1 MRARSM
7 PKRREALRADAVQS
21 PLGKIKQFASDTPPA
36 PAAVWSLRKK
46 AGYFLA
52 GKQNLPIFAPH
63 YGNAVHPH
71 FQSLFHGVMVST
83 RVFGSL
89 SPRSSR
95 SGTTIP
101 SPPEPRFSYFFSCEA
116 LFFSSVRPHLPIPV
130 SRISF
135 LLGLNALFTNSSCH
149 SFALHY
155 LKSYFCA
162 EIQR

>member
-1 MRARSM
+1 M

-71 FQSLFHGVMVST
+71 FLSLFHGVMVST

-95 SGTTIP
+95 SGTTAK
-101 SPPEPRFSYFFSCEA
+101 EKRFCVQKRGTFFCFYAS
-116 LFFSSVRPHLPIPV
+116 
-130 SRISF
+130 
-135 LLGLNALFTNSSCH
+135 GMTN
-149 SFALHY
+149 
-155 LKSYFCA
+155 
-162 EIQR
+162 

>member
-71 FQSLFHGVMVST
+71 FLSLFHGVMVST

-101 SPPEPRFSYFFSCEA
+101 SPPGASLF
-116 LFFSSVRPHLPIPV
+116 LFFFLRGSLFFQRETAPPHPGLTHFFFNGLKCLVYKFFMPFVCLALLKIL
-130 SRISF
+130 F
-135 LLGLNALFTNSSCH
+135 L
-149 SFALHY
+149 
-155 LKSYFCA
+155 
-162 EIQR
+162 R